1 MSREKCSQD
10 LDYDYDM
17 SNSLH
22 FMGPPQEA
30 AQLEVIALKFSAFR
44 VLLDEWQWSSE
55 TFVPFTQFHI
65 KANWGRR
72 AIGGRGPLP
81 ANLGMMLTIAKLH
94 MYSSENL
101 QGPAPEPA
109 QFITY
114 ETRPMITLGPPVFSC
129 GGTL

>member
-30 AQLEVIALKFSAFR
+30 GSYCLQILGISYTLRR
-44 VLLDEWQWSSE
+44 VAMVKWE